1 MNTYLTHPNPR
12 TQELLNQVVQLPD
25 DDARIAW
32 MTALSEDDRALMRAW
47 AKDFGERLTAVWH
60 TIQQALEPVQKTLL
74 DWAKSNQELF
84 AALADKDKDT

>member
-1 MNTYLTHPNPR
+1 MNPYLTHSNPR

-47 AKDFGERLTAVWH
+47 AKDCEERLLAAWH
-60 TIQQALEPVQKTLL
+60 TISQALELAQKTLL
-74 DWAKSNQELF
+74 DWAKANQELF
-84 AALADKDKDT
+84 AAFADKDRNT